1 MSDPRTFVIVGA
13 SLAGAKA
20 AEALRNAGFE
30 GHVVLIGEETHRP
43 YERLP
48 LSKGY
53 LLDPR
58 VRDTIYVHSADWYVK
73 HNVELRLGI
82 SVTAIHRDSH
92 EVELADGSRQHYD
105 KLLLAT
111 GAVVRRLE
119 NTDQEG
125 VFYLRR
131 IEDFDRLGEVL
142 ARRGRVVSI
151 GGGWLGLEATAVT
164 RQRGC
169 EVTMIEPGP
178 RPLSRRFGPQI
189 GDVFVDLHR
198 AHGVDVRLGVG
209 LAEVRPGPVVV
220 TTTGDEIAA
229 DAVIIGVG
237 IIPAT
242 ELAEAAGLEVA
253 NGIRVTAELQ
263 TTRDPDIY
271 AAGACM
277 NADNPLYGR
286 PLRNEYWA
294 NALNGGA
301 TAARSMLG
309 QGEPYDRVP
318 YFYSE
323 QYDLRVEFSGWFEPG
338 RAEMVHRGDLAAR
351 EFIAFWLDGE
361 GRVLAGMN
369 ANVGDVTDPIQKMI
383 RSRRPI
389 DRARLADP
397 TVPLEDLIP
406 DRD

>member
-30 GHVVLIGEETHRP
+30 GQVVLIGEETHRP

-48 LSKGY
+48 LSKNY
-53 LLDPR
+53 LLDTAG
-58 VRDTIYVHSADWYVK
+58 RDKIYIHAEDWYDK
-73 HNVELRLGI
+73 HNIDLLLGTT
-82 SVTAIHRDSH
+82 VTAIHRDAH
-92 EVELADGSRQHYD
+92 EVELSDGSRQHYD

-111 GAVVRRLE
+111 GAVVRRLP
-119 NTDQEG
+119 NTDQDG

-131 IEDFDRLGEVL
+131 LEDFHRLDEVFS
-142 ARRGRVVSI
+142 RHGRVVSI
-151 GGGWLGLEATAVT
+151 GGGWLGLEATAVA

-169 EVTMIEPGP
+169 PVTMIEPGP
-178 RPLSRRFGPQI
+178 RPLSRRFEPEI
-189 GDVFVDLHR
+189 GDLFADLHR
-198 AHGVDVRLGVG
+198 SHGVDVRLGVG
-209 LAEVRPGPVVV
+209 LDEVRPGPTVV
-220 TTTGDEIAA
+220 TKTGDEIAA
-229 DAVIIGVG
+229 DAVIVGVG

-242 ELAEAAGLEVA
+242 ELAEAAGLEVV

-277 NADNPLYGR
+277 NADHPLYGR

-294 NALNGGA
+294 NAVNGGA
-301 TAARSMLG
+301 AAARSMLG

-338 RAEMVHRGDLAAR
+338 KADVVYRGELASR
-351 EFIAFWLDGE
+351 EFIAFWLDTE
-361 GRVLAGMN
+361 SRVLAGMN
-369 ANVGDVTDPIQKMI
+369 ANVGDVTDPIQKMV
-383 RSRRPI
+383 RSRRGI
-389 DRARLADP
+389 DRTRLADP
-397 TVPLEDLIP
+397 AVPLEDLIP
-406 DRD
+406 TGD

>member
-1 MSDPRTFVIVGA
+1 MPDRRTFVIVGA

-20 AEALRNAGFE
+20 AEALRTAGFE
-30 GHVVLIGEETHRP
+30 GGVVLIGEETHRP

-53 LLDPR
+53 LLDTIG
-58 VRDTIYVHSADWYVK
+58 RDSIYLHAEDWYAK
-73 HNVELRLGI
+73 HHIDLRLGTT
-82 SVTAIHRDSH
+82 VTAIHRDAH
-92 EVELADGSRQHYD
+92 EVELSDGSRQPYD

-111 GAVVRRLE
+111 GAVVRRLP
-119 NTDQEG
+119 NTDTDG

-131 IEDFDRLGEVL
+131 LEDFHRLEEVL
-142 ARRGRVVSI
+142 ARRGHVVSI
-151 GGGWLGLEATAVT
+151 GGGWLGLEATAVA

-169 EVTMIEPGP
+169 AVTMIEPGP
-178 RPLSRRFGPQI
+178 RPLSRRFDPEI
-189 GDVFVDLHR
+189 GDLFTDLHR
-198 AHGVDVRLGVG
+198 EHGVNVRLGVG
-209 LAEVRPGPVVV
+209 LDEIRPGPTVI
-220 TTTGDEIAA
+220 TKAGEEIPA
-229 DAVIIGVG
+229 DAVIVGVG

-277 NADNPLYGR
+277 NADHPLYGR

-301 TAARSMLG
+301 AAARSMLG
-309 QGEPYDRVP
+309 HGEPYDRVP

-338 RAEMVHRGDLAAR
+338 KARVVYRGDLAGR
-351 EFIAFWLDGE
+351 EFLAFWLDDE

-369 ANVGDVTDPIQKMI
+369 ANVGDVTDPIQKLV

-389 DRARLADP
+389 DPARLADAA
-397 TVPLEDLIP
+397 VPLEDLIP
-406 DRD
+406 TGD